1 VSKIIKSVVETYN
14 GLAKAGVIT
23 LTGRRIAIPGY
34 RVNKDGKLVKRPA
47 KMDVSKRLRQRSSK
61 RVRVGKRIS
70 NP

>member
-1 VSKIIKSVVETYN
+1 M
-14 GLAKAGVIT
+14 
-23 LTGRRIAIPGY
+23 TGRRIAIPGY

-70 NP
+70 IP